1 MAFLH
6 AHQRGHHSI
15 AKLSRVGLAFVDG
28 FPHDAAMLLSQ
39 QRLLKGWV
47 DSRSMTTA
55 PQRTSKPLLA
65 AGDSSSVQKPGGLA
79 MAMLPGEWVL

>member
-15 AKLSRVGLAFVDG
+15 AKLSCVGLGFVDG

-55 PQRTSKPLLA
+55 PQRTSKPLFA
-65 AGDSSSVQKPGGLA
+65 ARDALSVQKPGGLA
-79 MAMLPGEWVL
+79 MAMLPGERVL